1 MTAPATTES
10 PFTTESP
17 YTTDTAATAVAT
29 TPAVAAVT
37 AEEPATAPKALYVY
51 GIAPAG
57 IRTPRSAGVDGAPV
71 RLVSESG
78 LCAAVSDAP
87 PRLRPRRRDLQAHQ
101 AVLDDMAAQ
110 GPVLPMRFAVLS
122 PRTDTLLSQLRADA
136 THLTEQLEGVRGCV
150 ELNVKGTVVPGHFAD
165 LVRRD
170 DQLRALALR
179 TRRRPD
185 YEANV
190 RLGEAIALS
199 VRREARRAARE
210 VVDRLAPL
218 AVRTVQGTTDDEQVL
233 SASFLVRSG
242 DEARFREAVAER
254 ARACG
259 DRLALSVTG
268 PLPCYSFVD
277 PRPATPA
284 GR

>member
-1 MTAPATTES
+1 MTAPATAAG
-10 PFTTESP
+10 TTVAG
-17 YTTDTAATAVAT
+17 TTAS
-29 TPAVAAVT
+29 
-37 AEEPATAPKALYVY
+37 APEALYVY

-57 IRTPRSAGVDGAPV
+57 IRTPRFPGVDGAPV
-71 RLVSESG
+71 RLLTESG
-78 LCAAVSDAP
+78 LCAAVSAAP
-87 PRLRPRRRDLQAHQ
+87 ARIRPRRRDLLAHQ
-101 AVLDDMAAQ
+101 AVLDELAEQ
-110 GPVLPMRFAVLS
+110 GPLLPMRFAVLS
-122 PRTDTLLSQLRADA
+122 PRPDALLSQLRADA
-136 THLTEQLEGVRGCV
+136 AHLSRQLDEVRGCV

-170 DQLRALALR
+170 ETLRNLALR

-190 RLGEAIALS
+190 RLGEAIARG

-210 VVDRLAPL
+210 VLDHLTPL
-218 AVRTVQGTTDDEQVL
+218 AVRTVQGATDDEQVL
-233 SASFLVRSG
+233 SASFLLRST
-242 DEARFREAVAER
+242 DERRFRQAVDVR
-254 ARACG
+254 ARDCG

-277 PRPATPA
+277 PRPAPA

>member
-1 MTAPATTES
+1 MTAPATTS
-10 PFTTESP
+10 PEAAPKTAPTTAPE
-17 YTTDTAATAVAT
+17 TAA
-29 TPAVAAVT
+29 
-37 AEEPATAPKALYVY
+37 APKALYVY

-57 IRTPRSAGVDGAPV
+57 IRTPRAPGVDGAAV
-71 RLVSESG
+71 RLLTGSG
-78 LCAAVSDAP
+78 LCAAVSAAP
-87 PRLRPRRRDLQAHQ
+87 RRLRPRRRDLLAHQ
-101 AVLDDMAAQ
+101 AVLDELAAQ

-122 PRTDTLLSQLRADA
+122 PRTDTLLAQLRSDA
-136 THLTEQLEGVRGCV
+136 AHLSRQLDGVRGCV
-150 ELNVKGTVVPGHFAD
+150 ELNVKGTAVPGHFAD

-170 DQLRALALR
+170 DRLRTLALR

-190 RLGEAIALS
+190 RLGEAIALG

-218 AVRTVQGTTDDEQVL
+218 AERTVQGTTDDEQVL
-233 SASFLVRSG
+233 SASFLVRSE
-242 DEARFREAVAER
+242 DEGRFREAVAER

-277 PRPATPA
+277 PRPASPA

>member
-1 MTAPATTES
+1 MTAPATTDS
-10 PFTTESP
+10 TAA
-17 YTTDTAATAVAT
+17 DTAVSPDA
-29 TPAVAAVT
+29 PA
-37 AEEPATAPKALYVY
+37 PAPKAALYVY

-57 IRTPRSAGVDGAPV
+57 IRAPRAPGVDGAPV
-71 RLVSESG
+71 RLLTESG

-87 PRLRPRRRDLQAHQ
+87 PRLRPRRRDLLAHQ
-101 AVLDDMAAQ
+101 AVLAELAAQ

-122 PRTDTLLSQLRADA
+122 PRSDTLLSQLRSD
-136 THLTEQLEGVRGCV
+136 TQHLTTQLEGVRGCV

-170 DQLRALALR
+170 DRLRGLALR

-190 RLGEAIALS
+190 RLGEAIALG

-218 AVRTVQGTTDDEQVL
+218 AVRTAGGTTDDEQVL
-233 SASFLVRSG
+233 STSFLLRSA
-242 DEARFREAVAER
+242 DETRFREAVAAL
-254 ARACG
+254 ARTCG

-277 PRPATPA
+277 PCPASPA

>member
-1 MTAPATTES
+1 MTAPATTG
-10 PFTTESP
+10 
-17 YTTDTAATAVAT
+17 TAVGADA
-29 TPAVAAVT
+29 PA
-37 AEEPATAPKALYVY
+37 PALHALYVY

-57 IRTPRSAGVDGAPV
+57 VRTPRSPGVDGAPV
-71 RLVSESG
+71 RLLTESG
-78 LCAAVSDAP
+78 LCAAVSEAP
-87 PRLRPRRRDLQAHQ
+87 PRLRPRRRDLLAHQ
-101 AVLDDMAAQ
+101 AVLDELAAQ

-122 PRTDTLLSQLRADA
+122 PRSDTLLAQLRSDA
-136 THLTEQLEGVRGCV
+136 AHLAEQLDGVRGCV

-170 DQLRALALR
+170 DKLRSLALR

-190 RLGEAIALS
+190 RLGEAIALG
-199 VRREARRAARE
+199 VRREARRTARE
-210 VVDRLAPL
+210 VVDELAPL
-218 AVRTVQGTTDDEQVL
+218 AVRTVRGATDDEQVL
-233 SASFLVRSG
+233 NVSFLLRSA
-242 DEARFREAVAER
+242 DEARFREAVSAR

-259 DRLALSVTG
+259 DRLALAVTG

-277 PRPATPA
+277 PHPATPA

>member
-1 MTAPATTES
+1 MTAPTT
-10 PFTTESP
+10 
-17 YTTDTAATAVAT
+17 TAPEAD
-29 TPAVAAVT
+29 PASAPDSAA
-37 AEEPATAPKALYVY
+37 APKALYVY

-57 IRTPRSAGVDGAPV
+57 IRAPRCRGVDGATV
-71 RLVSESG
+71 RLLTEAG
-78 LCAAVSDAP
+78 LCAAVSAAP
-87 PRLRPRRRDLQAHQ
+87 PRLRPRRRDLLAHQ
-101 AVLDDMAAQ
+101 AVLDELAAQ

-122 PRTDTLLSQLRADA
+122 PRTDTLLAQLRTDA
-136 THLTEQLEGVRGCV
+136 AHLAQQLDGVRGCL

-170 DQLRALALR
+170 DKLRTLALR

-190 RLGEAIALS
+190 RLGEAIALG

-210 VVDRLAPL
+210 VVDLLAPL

-233 SASFLVRSG
+233 SASFLLRSA
-242 DEARFREAVAER
+242 DETRFREAVAER

-277 PRPATPA
+277 PGPAAPT

>member
-1 MTAPATTES
+1 MTAPATTAPES
-10 PFTTESP
+10 
-17 YTTDTAATAVAT
+17 AAA
-29 TPAVAAVT
+29 PGSAA
-37 AEEPATAPKALYVY
+37 ALKALYVY

-57 IRTPRSAGVDGAPV
+57 VRVPRSAGVDGSPV
-71 RLVSESG
+71 ELLTESG
-78 LCAAVSDAP
+78 LCAAVSAAP
-87 PRLRPRRRDLQAHQ
+87 PRLRPRRRDLLAHQ
-101 AVLDDMAAQ
+101 AVLDELAAQ

-122 PRTDTLLSQLRADA
+122 PRTDTLLAQLRSDAAHLTSQLD
-136 THLTEQLEGVRGCV
+136 GVRGCV

-170 DQLRALALR
+170 DRLRTLALR

-190 RLGEAIALS
+190 RLGEAIALG
-199 VRREARRAARE
+199 VRREARRTARE

-218 AVRTVQGTTDDEQVL
+218 AVRTVQGATDDEQVL
-233 SASFLVRSG
+233 SASFLLRSA

-254 ARACG
+254 SRACG

-277 PRPATPA
+277 PRPAPPA

>member
-1 MTAPATTES
+1 MTAPATTA
-10 PFTTESP
+10 TTG
-17 YTTDTAATAVAT
+17 TAVDADAAA
-29 TPAVAAVT
+29 PAR
-37 AEEPATAPKALYVY
+37 KALYVY
-51 GIAPAG
+51 GIAPAEV
-57 IRTPRSAGVDGAPV
+57 RTPRSPGVDGAPV
-71 RLVSESG
+71 RLLTESG
-78 LCAAVSDAP
+78 LSAAVSDAP
-87 PRLRPRRRDLQAHQ
+87 PRLRPRRRDLLAHQ
-101 AVLDDMAAQ
+101 AVLDELAVQ

-122 PRTDTLLSQLRADA
+122 PRPDTLLAQLRSDA
-136 THLTEQLEGVRGCV
+136 AHLAEQLDGVRGCV
-150 ELNVKGTVVPGHFAD
+150 EFNVKGTVVPGHFAD

-170 DQLRALALR
+170 DKLRSLALR

-190 RLGEAIALS
+190 RLGEAIALG

-218 AVRTVQGTTDDEQVL
+218 AVRTVRGTTDDEQVL
-233 SASFLVRSG
+233 SASFLLRSA
-242 DEARFREAVAER
+242 DETRFREAVAAR